1 MFNRFILSVVVMLLM
16 QSCTTN
22 VRVEGT
28 VPTPLVNKI
37 PAKVGVYYSDEYRQF
52 HHKESIEGSGDWDID
67 LGTQNLTFFRNV
79 VNALFLSVTEVG
91 EPPLSREEMS
101 DLDGIIV
108 PSIEKYGFLTPHV
121 SGLKFYSVSIEYRIV
136 MYDKAGGQIG
146 DWRIIGYGKSEGGRF
161 SAVNAMN
168 KATVLAIRDGGAR
181 LAIDLI
187 DLHWVRDWLKT
198 LRGEEPARGA
208 QGAKVTPVADAGSME
223 EEV

>member
-1 MFNRFILSVVVMLLM
+1 MLLM
-16 QSCTTN
+16 QACTIN

-37 PAKVGVYYSDEYRQF
+37 PARVGVYYSDEFRQF

-67 LGTQNLTFFRNV
+67 LGAQNLTFFHNV
-79 VNALFLSVTEVG
+79 INALFLSATEVG
-91 EPPLSREEMS
+91 EPPLSREAMS

-108 PSIEKYGFLTPHV
+108 PGIEKYGFLTPKI

-136 MYDKAGGQIG
+136 MYDKAGEQIG
-146 DWRIIGYGKSEGGRF
+146 DWKIIGYGKSEGGMF
-161 SAVNAMN
+161 SADDALN

-187 DLHWVRDWLKT
+187 DRPWVKDWLKK
-198 LRGEEPARGA
+198 LHADEPA
-208 QGAKVTPVADAGSME
+208 QGAKVTSVAKIGSME
-223 EEV
+223 KEV